1 LSAVSI
7 IRSAKLIDLA
17 SWDTEKD
24 SAAPVKRI
32 EDVMVLHARRT
43 LETLTGEI
51 MQSLWSV
58 DLASAVGCV
67 AGDSLKGFLAT
78 SCRTFL

>member
-1 LSAVSI
+1 M
-7 IRSAKLIDLA
+7 
-17 SWDTEKD
+17 END

-32 EDVMVLHARRT
+32 EDVMVLHGRRT

-51 MQSLWSV
+51 MQSLWSG

-67 AGDSLKGFLAT
+67 AGGLSKDSLALTWGSSL
-78 SCRTFL
+78 